1 MKFKIE
7 FAAASDM
14 GKSRKNNEDS
24 YLIAPELELAI
35 VADGMG
41 GHNSGE
47 VASSLAVKVTRDRYA
62 SMRQTGVKPTP
73 YNEKASL
80 EANQLGFAVQ
90 LANSVIYEA
99 GTAGPENKGMGTTL
113 SAGILNGTKISI
125 AHIGDS
131 RIYLLRGKAM
141 QQLTEDHSLVM
152 EHFKK
157 GLLTKEQMEA
167 SPLQNILTRA
177 LGTQKT
183 PAVDLVETEI
193 EEGDRFL
200 FCSDGLFK
208 AVKEDIIRQM
218 ILAQPDNARV
228 CKEMVDAAN
237 AAGGPDN
244 VTVIVGT
251 VTKKTLKENIK
262 DMFKKSYA

>member
-1 MKFKIE
+1 MSFKID
-7 FAAASDM
+7 FAAATDM
-14 GKSRKNNEDS
+14 GKVRKNNEDS
-24 YLIAPELELAI
+24 YLLAPELQLAI

-47 VASSLAVKVTRDRYA
+47 VASSLAVKVTRDKFD
-62 SMRQTGVKPTP
+62 SMRQTGMKPNP
-73 YNEKASL
+73 YNDKVSL

-99 GTAGPENKGMGTTL
+99 GAAAADNKGMGTTL
-113 SAGILNGTKISI
+113 SAGLLNKTKISI

-131 RIYLLRGKAM
+131 RIYMMRGGAM

-152 EHFKK
+152 EHVKK
-157 GLLTKEQMEA
+157 GLLTKEQA
-167 SPLQNILTRA
+167 DVSPLQNILTRA

-183 PAVDLVETEI
+183 PAVDLVEAELQ
-193 EEGDRFL
+193 EGDRLL

-208 AVKEDIIRQM
+208 AVKEDKM
-218 ILAQPDNARV
+218 HEMVKAQPDNAKACAELV
-228 CKEMVDAAN
+228 AAAN

-244 VTVIVGT
+244 ITVVIGT
-251 VTKKTLKENIK
+251 VSKKSLKENIK
-262 DMFKKSYA
+262 DIFRKSYA

>member
-1 MKFKIE
+1 MTYKIE

-14 GKSRKNNEDS
+14 GKVRKNNEDNF
-24 YLIAPELELAI
+24 LVDAGLELAI

-47 VASSLAVKVTRDRYA
+47 VASQLAVKVTRDKYE
-62 SMRQTGVKPTP
+62 SMRLTGMKPTP
-73 YNEKASL
+73 FNEKFSL

-90 LANSVIYEA
+90 LANAVIYEA
-99 GTAGPENKGMGTTL
+99 GTAGPDNKGMGTTL
-113 SAGILNGTKISI
+113 SAALLNKSKVSI

-131 RIYLLRGKAM
+131 RIYLLRRGAM

-152 EHFKK
+152 EHVKK
-157 GLLTKEQMEA
+157 GLLTREQAEV

-183 PAVDLVETEI
+183 PAVDLVETEL
-193 EEGDRFL
+193 EEGDRLL
-200 FCSDGLFK
+200 FCTDGLFK
-208 AVKEDIIRQM
+208 AVKEDRLQEM
-218 ILAQPDNARV
+218 VRVQVDNAKACAELV
-228 CKEMVDAAN
+228 AAAN

-244 VTVIVGT
+244 ITVIIGT
-251 VTKKTLKENIK
+251 VKKKTFKENIK

>member
-1 MKFKIE
+1 MTFKID
-7 FAAASDM
+7 FAGASDV
-14 GKSRKNNEDS
+14 GKVRKNNEDS
-24 YLIAPELELAI
+24 FLLDPGLELAI

-47 VASSLAVKVTRDRYA
+47 VASQLAVKVTRDKYE
-62 SMRQTGVKPTP
+62 SMKLTGMKPTP
-73 YNEKASL
+73 FNDKFTL

-113 SAGILNGTKISI
+113 SAALLNKSKLSI

-131 RIYLLRGKAM
+131 RIYLLRQNVM

-152 EHFKK
+152 EHVKK
-157 GLLTKEQMEA
+157 GLLTREQA
-167 SPLQNILTRA
+167 DVSPLQNILTRA

-183 PAVDLVETEI
+183 PAVDLVETEL
-193 EEGDRFL
+193 EEGDRLL
-200 FCSDGLFK
+200 FCTDGLFK
-208 AVKEDIIRQM
+208 AVKEGSLQELLRI
-218 ILAQPDNARV
+218 QPDNQKA
-228 CKEMVDAAN
+228 CAELLAAAN
-237 AAGGPDN
+237 ANGGPDN
-244 VTVIVGT
+244 ITVILGT
-251 VTKKTLKENIK
+251 VKKKTLKENLK

>member
-1 MKFKIE
+1 MKFKIA
-7 FAAASDM
+7 FAGASDM

-24 YLIAPELELAI
+24 YLLAPELELAI

-47 VASSLAVKVTRDRYA
+47 VASSLAVKVTRENYE
-62 SMRQTGVKPTP
+62 SMRRTGMKPSP
-73 YNEKASL
+73 YNDKVSL
-80 EANQLGFAVQ
+80 SANQLGCAVQ
-90 LANSVIYEA
+90 MANSVIFEA
-99 GTAGPENKGMGTTL
+99 GTAQADNKGMGTTL
-113 SAGILNGTKISI
+113 SAAVMDGDKLCI

-131 RIYLLRGKAM
+131 RIYLLRAGAM

-152 EHFKK
+152 EHVRK
-157 GLLTKEQMEA
+157 GLLTREQAEV

-183 PAVDLVETEI
+183 PSVDLVEVVL
-193 EEGDRFL
+193 EEGDRLL
-200 FCSDGLFK
+200 FCTDGLFK
-208 AVKEDIIRQM
+208 AVKEDTIRQM
-218 ILAQPDNARV
+218 IKAQPDDARA
-228 CKEMVDAAN
+228 CAEMIAAAN

-244 VTVIVGT
+244 ITTIVGT
-251 VTKKTLKENIK
+251 VSRKSLKENIK

>member
-1 MKFKIE
+1 MSFKIE

-14 GKSRKNNEDS
+14 GKVRKNNEDNF
-24 YLIAPELELAI
+24 LLAPELELAI

-47 VASSLAVKVTRDRYA
+47 VASSLAVKVTRDKFE
-62 SMRQTGVKPTP
+62 SMLQTGMKPNP
-73 YNEKASL
+73 YNDKVSL

-99 GTAGPENKGMGTTL
+99 GTAAADNKGMGTTL
-113 SAGILNGTKISI
+113 SAGLLNKTRLSI

-131 RIYLLRGKAM
+131 RIYLFRGGAM

-152 EHFKK
+152 EHVKK
-157 GLLTKEQMEA
+157 GLLTREQA
-167 SPLQNILTRA
+167 DVSPLQNILTRA

-183 PAVDLVETEI
+183 PAVDMVETELA
-193 EEGDRFL
+193 EGDRLL
-200 FCSDGLFK
+200 FCTDGLFK
-208 AVKEDIIRQM
+208 AVKEN
-218 ILAQPDNARV
+218 ILQEMLKAQPDNAKA
-228 CKEMVDAAN
+228 CAELIAAAN

-244 VTVIVGT
+244 ITVILGT
-251 VTKKTLKENIK
+251 VRKKSLKENLK
-262 DMFKKSYA
+262 DLFRKSYA